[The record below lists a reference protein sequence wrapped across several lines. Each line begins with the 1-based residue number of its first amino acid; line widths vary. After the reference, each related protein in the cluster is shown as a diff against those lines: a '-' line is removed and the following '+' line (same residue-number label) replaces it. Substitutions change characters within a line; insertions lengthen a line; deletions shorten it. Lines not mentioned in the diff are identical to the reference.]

1 MVGTVENLIF
11 NNASIVKAIVKMLT
25 EAEDAHLYL

>member
-11 NNASIVKAIVKMLT
+11 DNASIVKAIMKMLN
-25 EAEDAHLYL
+25 EAEDAHL

>member
-1 MVGTVENLIF
+1 LIF

-25 EAEDAHLYL
+25 EAEGAHLYL